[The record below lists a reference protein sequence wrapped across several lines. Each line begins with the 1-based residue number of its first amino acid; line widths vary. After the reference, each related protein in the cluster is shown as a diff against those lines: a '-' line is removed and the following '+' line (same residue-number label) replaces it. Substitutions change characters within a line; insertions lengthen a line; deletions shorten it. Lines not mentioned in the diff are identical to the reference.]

1 MGGMGRPPRPD
12 LHDALLDAARTEF
25 ARHGLERARVEDVAR
40 RAGASKG
47 AFYLHFRSKEAA
59 LEELLQRFYGAME
72 DQARGRQ
79 EAEERFRREQAG
91 ATAAQRFARQL
102 DFDCQV
108 DEALLE
114 TLWRN
119 RQILEVIEGAGPTRL
134 RRGLSE
140 FRRRMHAWVAARMAE
155 QQAAGAIRADVDPA
169 VLGDVLVGT
178 YEYFARRMLEMA
190 ARPDFR
196 RWIRSF
202 LTLFYQGLAPSPPA
216 PPPAAARPGRA
227 RRR

>member
-1 MGGMGRPPRPD
+1 MGRPPRPD
-12 LHDALLDAARTEF
+12 LHDALLDAARAEF
-25 ARHGLERARVEDVAR
+25 ARRGLERARIEDISR

-79 EAEERFRREQAG
+79 EAEERFQRAQAG
-91 ATAAQRFARQL
+91 VSGELRYARQL
-102 DFDCQV
+102 DFDCSV
-108 DEALLE
+108 DAALLE

-119 RQILEVIEGAGPTRL
+119 REILTVIESAGATRL

-140 FRRRMHAWVAARMAE
+140 FRHRMHAWVAARMAE
-155 QQAAGAIRADVDPA
+155 KQAAGAMRPDVDPA
-169 VLGDVLVGT
+169 VLGDVLVGS
-178 YEYFARRMLEMA
+178 YEYLARRMLEMA
-190 ARPDFR
+190 ERPDFR
-196 RWIRSF
+196 LWIRSF
-202 LTLFYQGLAPSPPA
+202 LTLLYQGLLPRPAA
-216 PPPAAARPGRA
+216 PPPAAARASRA